1 MICQTRYGIP
11 QIPNHFSEV
20 GILNHK
26 QCHRHGNRIAILRRT
41 LFSLSRYLCIRRRLR
56 LFFACLAFDERNFD
70 YPVMDQ
76 FDKQDTKPHRPKQYF
91 TKGKNESSARPV

>member
-1 MICQTRYGIP
+1 MICQTRESIP

-56 LFFACLAFDERNFD
+56 LFFACLAFDERIHVFGVD
-70 YPVMDQ
+70 FIGFIRGSPLQ
-76 FDKQDTKPHRPKQYF
+76 FAAPAVWTAPRNVD
-91 TKGKNESSARPV
+91 NL